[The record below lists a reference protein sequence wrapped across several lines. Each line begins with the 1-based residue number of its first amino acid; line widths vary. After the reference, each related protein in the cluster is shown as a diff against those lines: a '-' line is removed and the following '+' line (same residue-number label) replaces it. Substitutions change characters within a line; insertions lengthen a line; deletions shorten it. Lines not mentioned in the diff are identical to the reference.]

1 MQCKL
6 IKKDNKI
13 YRILDLN
20 DDYVFVIDCVKRT
33 MPKWIKADEIESY
46 DRCTEEEFRSLADM
60 TVPDIKTLSL
70 NEQKNINEKFNVIAE
85 ILPCVSD
92 YKTRTQKIK
101 ESALAHNL
109 NKQTIRKYLCLYL
122 VYQTRT
128 VFLPKKNENRPELS
142 RDEKNMRW
150 ALNKFFYTQNKNSL
164 KTAYVFM
171 LKNRYCDENGGLAED
186 YPTFYQFRYFYR
198 KTKNMQ
204 NYYISRNGLKNY
216 QRNNRPLLGDGVHA
230 FAQSVGK
237 GMIDSTICD
246 IYLVNNTGDVIGRPV
261 LTACVDAY
269 SGLCCGYS
277 LSWEGGIYSLK
288 KLMLNIITD
297 KTEYCKSFGIDIN
310 SDDWNCDKLPSTLV
324 TDMGS
329 EYKSENLEQLSELG
343 ITIVNLPSYRPE
355 LKGCIEKFFDIIQNL
370 FKPYL
375 KGKGV
380 IEPDFQER
388 GAHDYRKD
396 ACLTL
401 NEFEKIILHCIIFYN
416 SKRVINSFPYTE
428 NMLKNRVKPI
438 SSQIWIWCIGER
450 TANLI
455 QTDSRQL
462 MLTLLPRVQGT
473 FTRFGLKVGKLH
485 YRHDDYTE
493 MYLKGGNVTA
503 AYNPENAA
511 DVWLIDNGRYIKFNL
526 IEERFTDRSLLE
538 VESQYKQKYELAKE
552 TANGSLQAQIDLSK
566 HIEAIALTAAQ
577 NINNNLKNIRDTRK
591 KERNATHIDYVKA
604 GEIYD

>member
-13 YRILDLN
+13 YRILDSN

-33 MPKWIKADEIESY
+33 MPKWIKAEEIESY
-46 DRCTEEEFRSLADM
+46 DRCTEEEFLALADM
-60 TVPDIKTLSL
+60 TVPDIKALSL
-70 NEQKNINEKFNVIAE
+70 NEQKHINEKFNVIAE

-92 YKTRTQKIK
+92 CKTRTQKIN
-101 ESALAHNL
+101 ESALLHNL
-109 NKQTIRKYLCLYL
+109 NKQTVRKYLCLYL

-171 LKNRYCDENGGLAED
+171 LKNRYCDENGELAED

-230 FAQSVGK
+230 FAPSVGK

-288 KLMLNIITD
+288 KLMLNIIAD

-310 SDDWNCDKLPSTLV
+310 SDDWNCDRLPSTLV

-380 IEPDFQER
+380 VEPDFQER

-401 NEFEKIILHCIIFYN
+401 NEFEKIILHCIVFYN

-438 SSQIWIWCIGER
+438 SSQIWNWCVGEK

-455 QTDSRQL
+455 QTDSRQVI
-462 MLTLLPRVQGT
+462 LTLLPRVQGT

-493 MYLKGGNVTA
+493 MYLKGGNVTV

-511 DVWLIDNGRYIKFNL
+511 DVWLMDNGIYIKFNL

>member
-1 MQCKL
+1 MQCKI
-6 IKKDNKI
+6 IKKDNNI
-13 YRILDLN
+13 YRILDSN

-33 MPKWIKADEIESY
+33 MPKWIKADEIENY

-60 TVPDIKTLSL
+60 TVPDIKALSL
-70 NEQKNINEKFNVIAE
+70 NEQKHINEKFNVIAE

-92 YKTRTQKIK
+92 CKTRTQKIN
-101 ESALAHNL
+101 ESALLHNL
-109 NKQTIRKYLCLYL
+109 NKQTVRKYLCLYL

-142 RDEKNMRW
+142 QDEKNMRW

-171 LKNRYCDENGGLAED
+171 LKNRYCDENGELAED

-230 FAQSVGK
+230 FAPSVGK

-288 KLMLNIITD
+288 KLMLNIIAD

-310 SDDWNCDKLPSTLV
+310 SDDWNCDRLPSTLV

-380 IEPDFQER
+380 VEPDFQER

-416 SKRVINSFPYTE
+416 SKRVINNFPYTE

-438 SSQIWIWCIGER
+438 SSLIWNWCVGEK

-455 QTDSRQL
+455 QTDSRQVI
-462 MLTLLPRVQGT
+462 LTLLPRAQGT

-493 MYLKGGNVTA
+493 SYLKGGNVTV

-552 TANGSLQAQIDLSK
+552 TENGSLQAQIDLSK
-566 HIEAIALTAAQ
+566 HIEAIVLTAAR

>member
-1 MQCKL
+1 MQCKI
-6 IKKDNKI
+6 IKKDNNI
-13 YRILDLN
+13 YRILDSN

-33 MPKWIKADEIESY
+33 MPKWIKADEIENY

-60 TVPDIKTLSL
+60 TVPDIKALSL
-70 NEQKNINEKFNVIAE
+70 NEQKHINEKFNVIAE

-92 YKTRTQKIK
+92 CKTRTQKIK

-109 NKQTIRKYLCLYL
+109 NKQTVRKYLCLYL

-142 RDEKNMRW
+142 QDEKNMRW

-171 LKNRYCDENGGLAED
+171 LKNRYCDENGELAED

-230 FAQSVGK
+230 FAPSVGK

-288 KLMLNIITD
+288 KLMLNIIAD

-310 SDDWNCDKLPSTLV
+310 SDDWNCDRLPSTLV

-380 IEPDFQER
+380 VEPDFQER

-416 SKRVINSFPYTE
+416 SKRVINNFPYTE

-438 SSQIWIWCIGER
+438 SSLIWNWCVGEK

-455 QTDSRQL
+455 QTDSRQVI
-462 MLTLLPRVQGT
+462 LTLLPRAQGT

-493 MYLKGGNVTA
+493 SYLKGGNVTV

-552 TANGSLQAQIDLSK
+552 TENGSLQAQIDLSK
-566 HIEAIALTAAQ
+566 HIEAIVLTAAR

>member
-1 MQCKL
+1 M
-6 IKKDNKI
+6 
-13 YRILDLN
+13 
-20 DDYVFVIDCVKRT
+20 
-33 MPKWIKADEIESY
+33 
-46 DRCTEEEFRSLADM
+46 
-60 TVPDIKTLSL
+60 
-70 NEQKNINEKFNVIAE
+70 
-85 ILPCVSD
+85 
-92 YKTRTQKIK
+92 
-101 ESALAHNL
+101 
-109 NKQTIRKYLCLYL
+109 
-122 VYQTRT
+122 
-128 VFLPKKNENRPELS
+128 
-142 RDEKNMRW
+142 
-150 ALNKFFYTQNKNSL
+150 NKFFYTQNKNSL
-164 KTAYVFM
+164 KTAYIFM
-171 LKNRYCDENGGLAED
+171 LKNKYCDENGELAEN

-288 KLMLNIITD
+288 KLMLNIIAD

-370 FKPYL
+370 FKPYF

-380 IEPDFQER
+380 VEPDFQER

-428 NMLKNRVKPI
+428 NMLKNRVKPT
-438 SSQIWIWCIGER
+438 SSQIWNWCVGEK

-455 QTDSRQL
+455 QTDSRQVI
-462 MLTLLPRVQGT
+462 LTLLPRAQGT

-526 IEERFTDRSLLE
+526 IEERFTDQSLLE

-566 HIEAIALTAAQ
+566 HIEAIVLTAAQ

-591 KERNATHIDYVKA
+591 RERDATHIDYVKA

>member
-1 MQCKL
+1 MQCKI
-6 IKKDNKI
+6 IKKDNNI
-13 YRILDLN
+13 YRILDSN
-20 DDYVFVIDCVKRT
+20 DDYVFVIDCVKST
-33 MPKWIKADEIESY
+33 MPKWIKAEEIENY

-70 NEQKNINEKFNVIAE
+70 NEQKHINEKFNVIAE

-92 YKTRTQKIK
+92 CKTRTQKIK

-142 RDEKNMRW
+142 QDEKNMRW

-171 LKNRYCDENGGLAED
+171 LKNRYCDENGELAEN

-198 KTKNMQ
+198 KTKSMQ

-288 KLMLNIITD
+288 KLMLNIIAD

-310 SDDWNCDKLPSTLV
+310 SDDWNCDRLPSTLV

-380 IEPDFQER
+380 VEPDFQER

-438 SSQIWIWCIGER
+438 SSQIWNWCIGER

-462 MLTLLPRVQGT
+462 MLTLLPRAQGT

-493 MYLKGGNVTA
+493 MYLKGGNVTV

-526 IEERFTDRSLLE
+526 IEERFTDQSLLE

-566 HIEAIALTAAQ
+566 HIEAIVLTAAR

-591 KERNATHIDYVKA
+591 RERNATHIDYVKA

>member
-1 MQCKL
+1 MQCE
-6 IKKDNKI
+6 IVKKDNNI
-13 YRILDLN
+13 YRILDSN

-33 MPKWIKADEIESY
+33 MPKWIKAEEIENY
-46 DRCTEEEFRSLADM
+46 DRCIEEEFLTLADM

-70 NEQKNINEKFNVIAE
+70 NEQKHINEKFNVIAE

-92 YKTRTQKIK
+92 YKTRTQKIN
-101 ESALAHNL
+101 ESALLHNL
-109 NKQTIRKYLCLYL
+109 NKQTVRKYLCLYL

-171 LKNRYCDENGGLAED
+171 LKNKYCDENGELAEN

-230 FAQSVGK
+230 FAPSVGK

-288 KLMLNIITD
+288 KLMLNIIAD

-375 KGKGV
+375 KGRGV
-380 IEPDFQER
+380 VEPDFQER

-401 NEFEKIILHCIIFYN
+401 TDFEKIILHCIIFYN

-428 NMLKNRVKPI
+428 DMLKNRVKPI
-438 SSQIWIWCIGER
+438 SSHIWNWCIREK

-462 MLTLLPRVQGT
+462 ILTLLPRAQGT

-493 MYLKGGNVTA
+493 SYLKGGNVMV

-552 TANGSLQAQIDLSK
+552 TANDSLQAQIDLSK
-566 HIEAIALTAAQ
+566 HIEAIVLTAAQ

>member
-1 MQCKL
+1 MQCK
-6 IKKDNKI
+6 IVKKDNNI
-13 YRILDLN
+13 YRILDSN

-33 MPKWIKADEIESY
+33 MPKWIKADEIENY
-46 DRCTEEEFRSLADM
+46 DRCTEEEFLALADM
-60 TVPDIKTLSL
+60 TVPDIKALSL
-70 NEQKNINEKFNVIAE
+70 NEQKHINEKFNVIAE

-92 YKTRTQKIK
+92 GKTRTQKIN

-109 NKQTIRKYLCLYL
+109 NKQTVRKYLCLYL

-164 KTAYVFM
+164 KTAYIFM
-171 LKNRYCDENGGLAED
+171 LKNKYCDENGELAEN

-246 IYLVNNTGDVIGRPV
+246 IYLVNDTGDVIGRPV

-288 KLMLNIITD
+288 KLMLNIIAD

-310 SDDWNCDKLPSTLV
+310 SDDWNCDRLPSTLV

-380 IEPDFQER
+380 VEPDFQER

-438 SSQIWIWCIGER
+438 SSQIWNWCIGEK

-455 QTDSRQL
+455 QTDSRQVI
-462 MLTLLPRVQGT
+462 LTLLPRAQGT

-493 MYLKGGNVTA
+493 MYLKGGNVTV

-566 HIEAIALTAAQ
+566 HIEAIVLTAAQ
-577 NINNNLKNIRDTRK
+577 NIDNNLKNIRDTRK
-591 KERNATHIDYVKA
+591 RERNATHIDYVKA

>member
-1 MQCKL
+1 MQCKI
-6 IKKDNKI
+6 IKKDNNI
-13 YRILDLN
+13 YRMLDSN

-33 MPKWIKADEIESY
+33 MPKWIKADEIENY
-46 DRCTEEEFRSLADM
+46 DRCTEKEFLALADM
-60 TVPDIKTLSL
+60 TVPDIKALSL
-70 NEQKNINEKFNVIAE
+70 NEQKHINEKFNVIAE

-92 YKTRTQKIK
+92 CKTRTQKIN
-101 ESALAHNL
+101 ESALLHNL
-109 NKQTIRKYLCLYL
+109 NKQTVRKYLCLYL

-142 RDEKNMRW
+142 QDEKNMRW

-164 KTAYVFM
+164 KTAYVFK
-171 LKNRYCDENGGLAED
+171 LKNRYCDENGELAED

-198 KTKNMQ
+198 KTKNIQ

-230 FAQSVGK
+230 FAPSVGK

-288 KLMLNIITD
+288 KLMLNIIAD

-380 IEPDFQER
+380 VEPDFQER

-401 NEFEKIILHCIIFYN
+401 NEFEKIILHCIVFYN

-438 SSQIWIWCIGER
+438 SSQIWNWCVGEK

-455 QTDSRQL
+455 QTDSRQVI
-462 MLTLLPRVQGT
+462 LTLLPRAQGT

-493 MYLKGGNVTA
+493 MYLKGGNVTV

-511 DVWLIDNGRYIKFNL
+511 DVWLMDNGRYIKFNL

-566 HIEAIALTAAQ
+566 HIEAIVLTAAQ

>member
-1 MQCKL
+1 MQCKI
-6 IKKDNKI
+6 IKKDNNI
-13 YRILDLN
+13 YRILDSN
-20 DDYVFVIDCVKRT
+20 DDYVFVIDCVKST
-33 MPKWIKADEIESY
+33 MPKWIKAEEIENY
-46 DRCTEEEFRSLADM
+46 DRCTEEELLALADM

-70 NEQKNINEKFNVIAE
+70 NEQKHINEKFNVIAE

-92 YKTRTQKIK
+92 NKTRTQKIK

-109 NKQTIRKYLCLYL
+109 NKQTVRKYLCLYL

-142 RDEKNMRW
+142 QDEKNMRW

-164 KTAYVFM
+164 KTAYIFM
-171 LKNRYCDENGGLAED
+171 LKNKYCDENGELAEN

-230 FAQSVGK
+230 FPPSVGK

-288 KLMLNIITD
+288 KLMLNIIVD

-343 ITIVNLPSYRPE
+343 ITIVTLPSYRPE

-380 IEPDFQER
+380 VEPDFQER

-428 NMLKNRVKPI
+428 NMLKDRVKPI
-438 SSQIWIWCIGER
+438 SSQIWNWCIGEK

-455 QTDSRQL
+455 QTDSRQVI
-462 MLTLLPRVQGT
+462 LTLLPRAQGT

-493 MYLKGGNVTA
+493 SYLKGGNVTA

>member
-1 MQCKL
+1 MQCKI
-6 IKKDNKI
+6 IKKDNNI
-13 YRILDLN
+13 YRILDSN
-20 DDYVFVIDCVKRT
+20 DDYVFVIDCVKST
-33 MPKWIKADEIESY
+33 MPKWIKAEEIENY
-46 DRCTEEEFRSLADM
+46 DRCTEKEFLALADM
-60 TVPDIKTLSL
+60 TVPDIKALSL
-70 NEQKNINEKFNVIAE
+70 NEQKHINEKFNVIAE

-92 YKTRTQKIK
+92 CKTRTQKIN
-101 ESALAHNL
+101 ESALLHNL
-109 NKQTIRKYLCLYL
+109 NRQTVRKYLCLYL

-171 LKNRYCDENGGLAED
+171 LKNRYCDENGELAED

-230 FAQSVGK
+230 FAPSVGK

-288 KLMLNIITD
+288 KLMLNIIAD

-310 SDDWNCDKLPSTLV
+310 SDDWNCDKLPSTLM

-380 IEPDFQER
+380 VEPDFQER
-388 GAHDYRKD
+388 GAHDYRKN
-396 ACLTL
+396 LT
-401 NEFEKIILHCIIFYN
+401 
-416 SKRVINSFPYTE
+416 R
-428 NMLKNRVKPI
+428 PI
-438 SSQIWIWCIGER
+438 SLYGSAFPRRNGLCFVPPFSQKGTLGS
-450 TANLI
+450 TAHL
-455 QTDSRQL
+455 
-462 MLTLLPRVQGT
+462 
-473 FTRFGLKVGKLH
+473 
-485 YRHDDYTE
+485 
-493 MYLKGGNVTA
+493 
-503 AYNPENAA
+503 
-511 DVWLIDNGRYIKFNL
+511 
-526 IEERFTDRSLLE
+526 
-538 VESQYKQKYELAKE
+538 
-552 TANGSLQAQIDLSK
+552 
-566 HIEAIALTAAQ
+566 
-577 NINNNLKNIRDTRK
+577 
-591 KERNATHIDYVKA
+591 
-604 GEIYD
+604 

>member
-13 YRILDLN
+13 YRILDSN

-33 MPKWIKADEIESY
+33 MPKWIKADEIENY
-46 DRCTEEEFRSLADM
+46 DRCPEKEFLALADM
-60 TVPDIKTLSL
+60 TVPDIKALSL
-70 NEQKNINEKFNVIAE
+70 NEQKHINEKFNVIAE

-109 NKQTIRKYLCLYL
+109 NKQTVRKYLCLYL

-142 RDEKNMRW
+142 QDEKNMRW

-171 LKNRYCDENGGLAED
+171 LKNKYCDENGELAED

-230 FAQSVGK
+230 FAPSVGK

-380 IEPDFQER
+380 VEPDFQER

-428 NMLKNRVKPI
+428 NMLKNRVKPT
-438 SSQIWIWCIGER
+438 SSQIWNWCIGEK

-462 MLTLLPRVQGT
+462 MLTLLPRAQGT

-493 MYLKGGNVTA
+493 MYLKGGNVTV

-566 HIEAIALTAAQ
+566 HIEAIVLTAAP

-591 KERNATHIDYVKA
+591 RERNATHIDYVKA

>member
-1 MQCKL
+1 MQCKI
-6 IKKDNKI
+6 IKKDNNI
-13 YRILDLN
+13 YRILDSN

-33 MPKWIKADEIESY
+33 MPKWIKADEIENY
-46 DRCTEEEFRSLADM
+46 DRCTEKEFLALADM
-60 TVPDIKTLSL
+60 NVPDIKALSL
-70 NEQKNINEKFNVIAE
+70 NEQKHINEKFNVIAE

-92 YKTRTQKIK
+92 CKTRTQKIK

-109 NKQTIRKYLCLYL
+109 NKQTVRKYLCLYL

-142 RDEKNMRW
+142 QDEKNMRW

-164 KTAYVFM
+164 KTVYVFM
-171 LKNRYCDENGGLAED
+171 LKNRYCDENGELAED

-230 FAQSVGK
+230 FAPSVGK

-288 KLMLNIITD
+288 KLMLNIIAD

-310 SDDWNCDKLPSTLV
+310 SDDWNCDRLPSTLV

-380 IEPDFQER
+380 VEPDFQER

-401 NEFEKIILHCIIFYN
+401 NEFEKIILHCIVFYN

-438 SSQIWIWCIGER
+438 SSLIWNWCIGEK

-455 QTDSRQL
+455 QTDSRQVI
-462 MLTLLPRVQGT
+462 LTLLPRAQGT

-493 MYLKGGNVTA
+493 MYLKGGNVTV

-511 DVWLIDNGRYIKFNL
+511 DVWLMDNGRYIKFNL

-566 HIEAIALTAAQ
+566 HIEAIVLTAAQ

>member
-1 MQCKL
+1 MQCK
-6 IKKDNKI
+6 IVKKDNNI
-13 YRILDLN
+13 YRILDSN

-33 MPKWIKADEIESY
+33 MPKWIKADEIENY

-85 ILPCVSD
+85 ILPWVSD

-101 ESALAHNL
+101 ELALAHNL
-109 NKQTIRKYLCLYL
+109 NKQTVRKYLCLYL

-128 VFLPKKNENRPELS
+128 VFLPKKNENRPEIS
-142 RDEKNMRW
+142 QDEKNMRW

-171 LKNRYCDENGGLAED
+171 LKNRYCDENGELAED

-246 IYLVNNTGDVIGRPV
+246 IYLVNNMGDVIGRPV

-269 SGLCCGYS
+269 SGMCCGYA
-277 LSWEGGIYSLK
+277 LTWEGGMYSLRE
-288 KLMLNIITD
+288 LMLNIVSDKVEHCQKYGISIT
-297 KTEYCKSFGIDIN
+297 KT
-310 SDDWNCDKLPSTLV
+310 DWNCDSLPGELIS
-324 TDMGS
+324 DMGK
-329 EYKSENLEQLSELG
+329 EYTSNTFEQIVDLG
-343 ITIVNLPSYRPE
+343 VSLTNLPPYRPE
-355 LKGCIEKFFDIIQNL
+355 LKGCIEKFFDVIQNL
-370 FKPYL
+370 YKPIL

-401 NEFEKIILHCIIFYN
+401 KEFEKILLHCIIFYN
-416 SKRVINSFPYTE
+416 SKRVLKDFPYSE
-428 NMLKNRVKPI
+428 EMLESKVQPYSNC
-438 SSQIWIWCIGER
+438 IWNWCMEQK
-450 TANLI
+450 TANLV
-455 QTDSRQL
+455 QTDVQQL
-462 MLTLLPRVQGT
+462 ILTMLPRTQGK
-473 FTRFGLKVGKLH
+473 FTRYGLSVGKLH
-485 YRHDDYTE
+485 YRHDNYTE
-493 MYLKGGNVTA
+493 QYLLGGAATV
-503 AYNPENAA
+503 AYNPDNAA
-511 DVWLIDNGRYIKFNL
+511 DVWLIENGHYIKFDL
-526 IEERFTDRSLLE
+526 IEERFANKTIAE
-538 VESQYKQKYELAKE
+538 GESQYKMRNEII
-552 TANGSLQAQIDLSK
+552 NGTLSESIQAQIDLSN
-566 HIEAIALTAAQ
+566 HIEAIAAAANTQ
-577 NINNNLKNIRDTRK
+577 TENSVKNIRSTRK
-591 KERNATHIDYVKA
+591 RETSMAHKDYVKV
-604 GEIYD
+604 GEIYG

>member
-1 MQCKL
+1 MQCEI
-6 IKKDNKI
+6 IKKDNNI
-13 YRILDLN
+13 YRILDSN

-33 MPKWIKADEIESY
+33 MPKWIKADEIENY
-46 DRCTEEEFRSLADM
+46 DRCTEKEFLALADM

-70 NEQKNINEKFNVIAE
+70 NQQKHINEKFNVIAE

-92 YKTRTQKIK
+92 YKTRTQKIN
-101 ESALAHNL
+101 ESALLHNL
-109 NKQTIRKYLCLYL
+109 NKQTVRKYLCLYL

-128 VFLPKKNENRPELS
+128 VFLPKRNENKSDLS
-142 RDEKNMRW
+142 QDEKNMRW

-171 LKNRYCDENGGLAED
+171 LKNKYCDENGELAET

-230 FAQSVGK
+230 FAPSVGK

-288 KLMLNIITD
+288 KLMLNIIAD
-297 KTEYCKSFGIDIN
+297 KTEYCKSFGVDIN

-380 IEPDFQER
+380 VEPDFQDR

-401 NEFEKIILHCIIFYN
+401 TEFEKIILHCIIFYN

-428 NMLKNRVKPI
+428 DMLKNRVKPI
-438 SSQIWIWCIGER
+438 SSQIWNWCIREKA
-450 TANLI
+450 ANLI

-462 MLTLLPRVQGT
+462 ILTLLPRAQGT

-493 MYLKGGNVTA
+493 SYLKGGNVTV

-538 VESQYKQKYELAKE
+538 VESQYKQKYEIAKE
-552 TANGSLQAQIDLSK
+552 TANDSLQAQIDLSK
-566 HIEAIALTAAQ
+566 HIEAIALAAVQ

>member
-13 YRILDLN
+13 YRILDSN
-20 DDYVFVIDCVKRT
+20 DDYVFVIDCVKST
-33 MPKWIKADEIESY
+33 MPKWIKAEEIENY
-46 DRCTEEEFRSLADM
+46 DRCTEEELLALADM

-70 NEQKNINEKFNVIAE
+70 NEQKHINEKFNVIAE

-92 YKTRTQKIK
+92 GKTRTQKIN

-109 NKQTIRKYLCLYL
+109 NKQTVRKYLCLYL

-128 VFLPKKNENRPELS
+128 VFLPKKNENSPELS

-164 KTAYVFM
+164 KTAYIFM
-171 LKNRYCDENGGLAED
+171 LKNKYCDENGELAEN

-230 FAQSVGK
+230 FAPSVGK

-288 KLMLNIITD
+288 KLMLNIIAD
-297 KTEYCKSFGIDIN
+297 KTEYCKSFGIDISSN
-310 SDDWNCDKLPSTLV
+310 DWNCDRLPSTLV

-343 ITIVNLPSYRPE
+343 ITIMNLPSYRPE
-355 LKGCIEKFFDIIQNL
+355 LKGCIEKFFDTIQNL

-380 IEPDFQER
+380 VEPDFQER

-401 NEFEKIILHCIIFYN
+401 NEFEKIILHCIVFYN

-438 SSQIWIWCIGER
+438 SSQIWNWCIGER

-462 MLTLLPRVQGT
+462 MLTLLSRTKGT

-485 YRHDDYTE
+485 YRHNDYTE
-493 MYLKGGNVTA
+493 SYLKGGNATV

-538 VESQYKQKYELAKE
+538 VELQYKQKYELAKE

>member
-1 MQCKL
+1 MQCKI
-6 IKKDNKI
+6 IKKDNNI
-13 YRILDLN
+13 YRILDSN

-46 DRCTEEEFRSLADM
+46 DRCTEEELLALADM
-60 TVPDIKTLSL
+60 VVPDIKTLSL
-70 NEQKNINEKFNVIAE
+70 NEQKHINEKFNVIAE

-92 YKTRTQKIK
+92 NKTRTQKIK

-109 NKQTIRKYLCLYL
+109 NKQTVRKYLCLYL

-142 RDEKNMRW
+142 QDEKNMRW

-171 LKNRYCDENGGLAED
+171 LKNRYCDENGELAED

-230 FAQSVGK
+230 FAPSVGK

-288 KLMLNIITD
+288 KLMLNIIAD

-310 SDDWNCDKLPSTLV
+310 SDDWNCDRLPSILV

-380 IEPDFQER
+380 VEPDFQER

-401 NEFEKIILHCIIFYN
+401 NGFEKIILHCIIFYN

-428 NMLKNRVKPI
+428 NMLKDRVKPI
-438 SSQIWIWCIGER
+438 SSQIWNWCIGEK

-462 MLTLLPRVQGT
+462 MLTLLPRAQGT

-493 MYLKGGNVTA
+493 MYLKGGNVTV

-591 KERNATHIDYVKA
+591 RERNATHIDYVKA

>member
-1 MQCKL
+1 MQCKI
-6 IKKDNKI
+6 IKKDNNI
-13 YRILDLN
+13 YRILDSN
-20 DDYVFVIDCVKRT
+20 DDYVFVIDCVKST
-33 MPKWIKADEIESY
+33 MPKWIKAEEIENY
-46 DRCTEEEFRSLADM
+46 DRCTEEELLALADM

-70 NEQKNINEKFNVIAE
+70 NEQKHINEKFNVIAE

-92 YKTRTQKIK
+92 NKTRTQKIK

-109 NKQTIRKYLCLYL
+109 NKQTVRKYLCLYL

-142 RDEKNMRW
+142 QDEKNMRW

-164 KTAYVFM
+164 KTAYIFM
-171 LKNRYCDENGGLAED
+171 LKNKYCDENGELAEN

-230 FAQSVGK
+230 FPPSVGK

-288 KLMLNIITD
+288 KLMLNIIVD

-380 IEPDFQER
+380 VEPDFQER

-428 NMLKNRVKPI
+428 NMLKDRVKPI
-438 SSQIWIWCIGER
+438 SSQIWNWCIGEK

-455 QTDSRQL
+455 QTDSRQVI
-462 MLTLLPRVQGT
+462 LTLLPRAQGT

-493 MYLKGGNVTA
+493 SYLKGGNVTA

>member
-1 MQCKL
+1 M
-6 IKKDNKI
+6 
-13 YRILDLN
+13 
-20 DDYVFVIDCVKRT
+20 
-33 MPKWIKADEIESY
+33 
-46 DRCTEEEFRSLADM
+46 
-60 TVPDIKTLSL
+60 
-70 NEQKNINEKFNVIAE
+70 
-85 ILPCVSD
+85 
-92 YKTRTQKIK
+92 
-101 ESALAHNL
+101 
-109 NKQTIRKYLCLYL
+109 
-122 VYQTRT
+122 
-128 VFLPKKNENRPELS
+128 
-142 RDEKNMRW
+142 
-150 ALNKFFYTQNKNSL
+150 
-164 KTAYVFM
+164 
-171 LKNRYCDENGGLAED
+171 AED

-230 FAQSVGK
+230 FAPSVGK

-380 IEPDFQER
+380 VEPDFQER

-438 SSQIWIWCIGER
+438 SSQIWNWCIGEK

-503 AYNPENAA
+503 VYNPENAA

>member
-1 MQCKL
+1 MQCK
-6 IKKDNKI
+6 IVKKDNKI
-13 YRILDLN
+13 YRILDSN

-33 MPKWIKADEIESY
+33 MPKWIKAEEIENY

-70 NEQKNINEKFNVIAE
+70 NEQKHINEKFNVIAE

-92 YKTRTQKIK
+92 NKTRTQKIK

-109 NKQTIRKYLCLYL
+109 NKQTVRKYLCLYL

-142 RDEKNMRW
+142 QDEKNMRW

-164 KTAYVFM
+164 KTAYIFM
-171 LKNRYCDENGGLAED
+171 LKNKYCDENGELAEN

-230 FAQSVGK
+230 FAPSVGK

-288 KLMLNIITD
+288 KLMLNIIAD

-310 SDDWNCDKLPSTLV
+310 SNDWNCDKLPSTLV

-380 IEPDFQER
+380 VEPDFQER

-401 NEFEKIILHCIIFYN
+401 NEFERIILHCIIFYN

-428 NMLKNRVKPI
+428 DMLKNRVKPI
-438 SSQIWIWCIGER
+438 SSQIWNWCIGEK

-455 QTDSRQL
+455 QTDSRQVI
-462 MLTLLPRVQGT
+462 LTLLPRAQGT

-493 MYLKGGNVTA
+493 MYLKGGNVTV

-566 HIEAIALTAAQ
+566 HIEAIFLTAAR

>member
-1 MQCKL
+1 MQCKI
-6 IKKDNKI
+6 IKKDNNI
-13 YRILDLN
+13 YRILDSN
-20 DDYVFVIDCVKRT
+20 DDYVFVIDCVKST
-33 MPKWIKADEIESY
+33 MPKWIKAEEIENY

-70 NEQKNINEKFNVIAE
+70 NEQKHINEKFNVIAE

-92 YKTRTQKIK
+92 CKTRTQKIK

-142 RDEKNMRW
+142 QDEKNMRW

-171 LKNRYCDENGGLAED
+171 LKNRYCDENGELAEN

-198 KTKNMQ
+198 KTKSMQ

-288 KLMLNIITD
+288 KLMLNIIAD

-310 SDDWNCDKLPSTLV
+310 SDDWNCDRLPSTLV

-380 IEPDFQER
+380 VEPDFQER

-438 SSQIWIWCIGER
+438 SSQIWNWCIGER

-493 MYLKGGNVTA
+493 MYLKGGNVTV
-503 AYNPENAA
+503 AYNHENAA

-526 IEERFTDRSLLE
+526 IEERFTDQSLLE

-566 HIEAIALTAAQ
+566 HIEAIVLTAAR

-591 KERNATHIDYVKA
+591 RERNATHIDYVKA

>member
-13 YRILDLN
+13 YRILDSN
-20 DDYVFVIDCVKRT
+20 DDYVFVIDCVKST
-33 MPKWIKADEIESY
+33 MPKWIKAEEIENY
-46 DRCTEEEFRSLADM
+46 DRCTEEEFLALADM
-60 TVPDIKTLSL
+60 TVPDIKALSL
-70 NEQKNINEKFNVIAE
+70 NEQKHINEKFNVIAE

-92 YKTRTQKIK
+92 GKTRTQKIN

-109 NKQTIRKYLCLYL
+109 NKQTVRKYLCLYL

-171 LKNRYCDENGGLAED
+171 LKNRYCDENGELAED

-216 QRNNRPLLGDGVHA
+216 QSNNRPLLGDGVHA
-230 FAQSVGK
+230 FAPSVGK

-288 KLMLNIITD
+288 KLMLNIIVD

-380 IEPDFQER
+380 VEPDFQER

-428 NMLKNRVKPI
+428 NMLKDRVKPI
-438 SSQIWIWCIGER
+438 SSQIWNWCIGEK

-455 QTDSRQL
+455 QTDSRQVI
-462 MLTLLPRVQGT
+462 LTLLPRAQGT

-493 MYLKGGNVTA
+493 SYLKGGNVTA